1 MKLALVVLVVGSWVL
16 SQPALAQHGGAGG
29 SRSGGGGARA
39 PRSGGRSFAPPAVSH
54 PVHGP
59 AVIVPYPVFYG
70 APYYYCDP
78 AYCNQ
83 GPGGDQAGGPAP
95 ANNYYDD
102 SGAPGAPG
110 QSPVVVMNQN
120 FQPPVANPMVRDY
133 SNVPIPPTPP
143 DPNAPRDD
151 QPTIYLIAMTDHTI
165 LAAIAYWVDGDTL
178 DYITQD
184 GDQNRISLA
193 LVDREFS
200 RKLNADR
207 GVEFRLPAAK

>member
-1 MKLALVVLVVGSWVL
+1 MKVACLVLVAASC
-16 SQPALAQHGGAGG
+16 ALAQHGG
-29 SRSGGGGARA
+29 SGGARA
-39 PRSGGRSFAPPAVSH
+39 GGGGSRAARSGGRHFAPPPVSH

-70 APYYYCDP
+70 VPYYCDP

-83 GPGGDQAGGPAP
+83 PAGGDQAAAPAP

-102 SGAPGAPG
+102 TGAPG
-110 QSPVVVMNQN
+110 QSPVVVMNQS
-120 FQPPVANPMVRDY
+120 FQPPVANPVMHDY
-133 SNVPIPPTPP
+133 TNTPIPPTPPVPP

-151 QPTIYLIAMTDHTI
+151 QPTIFLIAMTDHTI
-165 LAAIAYWVDGDTL
+165 LPAIAYWVDGDTL
-178 DYITQD
+178 NYITQD
-184 GDQNRISLA
+184 GDQNRVSLA

-200 RKLNADR
+200 KKLNADR